1 MDYPTVKRQMMKI
14 GELCK
19 KANVGKELVRH
30 YEELGLLHAREI
42 QAGSRFYRDFP
53 VESIE
58 RIRLIQVGKRLGLT
72 LKEIKPMLDAY
83 MGDELNFADAL
94 TLLQAQYDKFEQQI
108 AQAKEVQALIKHKIA
123 FVEGKLKEK

>member
-1 MDYPTVKRQMMKI
+1 MKI

-30 YEELGLLHAREI
+30 YEALGLLYSAEV
-42 QAGSRFYRDFP
+42 QAGTRFYRDFSDQ
-53 VESIE
+53 SIE

-83 MGDELNFADAL
+83 LGDSLHFNQAL
-94 TLLQAQYDKFEQQI
+94 TVLQQQYDKCEQQI
-108 AQAKEVQALIKHKIA
+108 AEAREVQALIKYKIE
-123 FVEGKLKEK
+123 VVQNKIKENK